1 MDTCVVSL
9 SGAYPMPTNR
19 LNDEEF
25 VLVSVD
31 RSAAPSG
38 GEGDDWFCYR
48 IAQGSNKIVGYR
60 RGSQRAVKQDVQTIV
75 LSLNER
81 RTGKRK
87 SPVQLP
93 RSGKPKKTAS

>member
-1 MDTCVVSL
+1 MAVS
-9 SGAYPMPTNR
+9 T

-31 RSAAPSG
+31 RANAPSG
-38 GEGDDWFCYR
+38 AEGDDWFCYR
-48 IAQGSNKIVGYR
+48 IAQGSNRIVGYR
-60 RGSQRAVKQDVQTIV
+60 RGSQRAVKKDVQTIV

-93 RSGKPKKTAS
+93 RSGKPKKATKQAS